1 MDVDTNETQI
11 DDDNSANLWHYMTK
25 QQNEKAKCNICN
37 KILSRQNGS
46 TSGLRK
52 HLFQVHKIESF
63 GVISGN
69 SRSKSSE
76 ISIEQK
82 QILDSILINCIIQDG
97 RGFDDMRRPGM
108 LKVFNH
114 LAPGE
119 QNTRCSIISI

>member
-1 MDVDTNETQI
+1 MDTNTNGTQAN
-11 DDDNSANLWHYMTK
+11 DNNLSNLWDYMTK
-25 QQNEKAKCNICN
+25 QENQKAKCNKCN
-37 KILSRQNGS
+37 KILSRQNGA

-52 HLFQVHKIESF
+52 HLFHVHKVQSF
-63 GVISGN
+63 GIISEN

-76 ISIEQK
+76 ISTEDK
-82 QILDSILINCIIQDG
+82 EKLDSILINCIAQDG

-119 QNTRCSIISI
+119 